1 MFLTYLTLIS
11 GISLSIIAAGYSI
24 IGLAALFAGATTA
37 IYAMGGALEVAKLV
51 MASWLYNNW
60 KSPLLPKSIK
70 YYLTSAV
77 VILIFITSVGIFGFL
92 SKAHLDQ
99 VVPENNNVLQIQ
111 IIDEQIEQRQNTISR
126 SQTQLEKMDEL
137 VINTTEETSWFS
149 SSSQRAIDERNN
161 QREERLLLEKTID
174 ESLNKINELSDKK
187 AGIRT
192 EQLKLEADLGP
203 IKYVAEF
210 IYGDEAENHFD
221 KAVRII
227 IIILIFVFDPVAV
240 LMLISANISFKE
252 RRMKSNSNLENYIEE
267 LKDNN
272 EDFKNLNDEVAEILA
287 KQKKVWK
294 KEKEYEVFI
303 DSLTDEE
310 RASLSPDEIKLKLSQ
325 IHTWREN
332 EQLLEE
338 EVADNDRY
346 KNNV

>member
-99 VVPENNNVLQIQ
+99 VVPENNNALQIQ

-174 ESLNKINELSDKK
+174 ESLNKINKLSDKK

-252 RRMKSNSNLENYIEE
+252 RRMRQEPEVVEGNA
-267 LKDNN
+267 N
-272 EDFKNLNDEVAEILA
+272 ETVAEILA
-287 KQKKVWK
+287 KQKKIWK
-294 KEKEYEVFI
+294 KEREYEQFVE
-303 DSLTDEE
+303 SLSDEE
-310 RASLSPDEIKLKLSQ
+310 RATLSPDEIKLKLSQ
-325 IHTWREN
+325 IHTWS
-332 EQLLEE
+332 
-338 EVADNDRY
+338 DGDDKY

>member
-60 KSPLLPKSIK
+60 NSPLLPKSIK

-77 VILIFITSVGIFGFL
+77 VVLIFITSVGIFGFL

-99 VVPENNNVLQIQ
+99 VVPESNNALQIE
-111 IIDEQIEQRQNTISR
+111 IIDEQIEQRQKTIDR
-126 SQTQLEKMDEL
+126 SQKQLTRMDDLIETQS
-137 VINTTEETSWFS
+137 EETSWFT
-149 SSSQRAIDERNN
+149 SSSQKAITERNN
-161 QREERLLLEKTID
+161 QKLERLSLEETID
-174 ESLNKINELSDKK
+174 QSLNKINELSDKK
-187 AGIRT
+187 SGIRT
-192 EQLKLEADLGP
+192 EQLKIEADLGP

-210 IYGDEAENHFD
+210 LYGDEAVNHFD

-240 LMLISANISFKE
+240 LMLISANISLRE
-252 RRMKSNSNLENYIEE
+252 RRMSIGETFKELE
-267 LKDNN
+267 DNN
-272 EDFKNLNDEVAEILA
+272 KDIKNLVQDRKDELVKELVEIITA
-287 KQKKVWK
+287 NKKDWK
-294 KEKEYEVFI
+294 KDRDYKEFME
-303 DSLTDEE
+303 SLTDEE
-310 RASLSPDEIKLKLSQ
+310 RAILSPDEIKLKLNQ
-325 IHTWREN
+325 IHTWSEGD
-332 EQLLEE
+332 EK
-338 EVADNDRY
+338 Y

>member
-60 KSPLLPKSIK
+60 NSPLLPKSIK

-77 VILIFITSVGIFGFL
+77 VVLVFITSVGIFGFL

-99 VVPENNNVLQIQ
+99 VVPESNNALQIE
-111 IIDEQIEQRQNTISR
+111 IIDEQIEQRQKTIDR
-126 SQTQLEKMDEL
+126 SQKQLTRMDDLIETQS
-137 VINTTEETSWFS
+137 EETSWFT
-149 SSSQRAIDERNN
+149 SSSQKAITERNN
-161 QREERLLLEKTID
+161 QKLERLSLEETID
-174 ESLNKINELSDKK
+174 QSLNKINELSDKK
-187 AGIRT
+187 SGIRT
-192 EQLKLEADLGP
+192 EQLKIEADLGP

-210 IYGDEAENHFD
+210 LYGDEAVNHFD

-240 LMLISANISFKE
+240 LMLISANISLRE
-252 RRMKSNSNLENYIEE
+252 RRMSIGETFKELE
-267 LKDNN
+267 DNN
-272 EDFKNLNDEVAEILA
+272 KDIKNLVQDRKDELVKELVEIITANKKDWKKDRDFKEFME
-287 KQKKVWK
+287 
-294 KEKEYEVFI
+294 
-303 DSLTDEE
+303 SLTDEE
-310 RASLSPDEIKLKLSQ
+310 RAIQSPDEIKLKLNQ
-325 IHTWREN
+325 IHTWSEG
-332 EQLLEE
+332 
-338 EVADNDRY
+338 DDKY

>member
-1 MFLTYLTLIS
+1 MFLTYLILIS
-11 GISLSIIAAGYSI
+11 GIALSIIAAGYSI

-51 MASWLYNNW
+51 IASWLYNNW
-60 KSPLLPKSIK
+60 KNPLLPKSIK

-77 VILIFITSVGIFGFL
+77 IVLIFITSVGIFGFL

-99 VVPENNNVLQIQ
+99 VVPESNNKLQVQ
-111 IIDEQIEQRQNTISR
+111 ILDEQIEQRQKTIDR
-126 SQTQLEKMDEL
+126 SQKQLTRMDDLIETQS
-137 VINTTEETSWFS
+137 EESSWFS
-149 SSSQRAIDERNN
+149 SSSQRAITERNN
-161 QREERLLLEKTID
+161 QKQERISLEETIE

-210 IYGDEAENHFD
+210 IYGDEAVNHFD

-252 RRMKSNSNLENYIEE
+252 RRMLIGETFEE
-267 LKDNN
+267 LEDNN
-272 EDFKNLNDEVAEILA
+272 EDIKNIVQNKKDKLVKELVEIITA
-287 KQKKVWK
+287 NKKDWK
-294 KEKEYEVFI
+294 KDRDYKEFME
-303 DSLTDEE
+303 SLTDEE
-310 RASLSPDEIKLKLSQ
+310 RAILSPDEIKLKLNQ
-325 IHTWREN
+325 IHTWS
-332 EQLLEE
+332 
-338 EVADNDRY
+338 DSDDKY

>member
-60 KSPLLPKSIK
+60 NSPLLPKSIK

-77 VILIFITSVGIFGFL
+77 VVLIFITSVGIFGFL

-99 VVPENNNVLQIQ
+99 VVPESNNALQIE
-111 IIDEQIEQRQNTISR
+111 IIDEQIEQRQKTIDR
-126 SQTQLEKMDEL
+126 SQKQLTRMDDLIETQS
-137 VINTTEETSWFS
+137 EETSWFT
-149 SSSQRAIDERNN
+149 SSSQKAITERNN
-161 QREERLLLEKTID
+161 QKLERLSLEETID
-174 ESLNKINELSDKK
+174 QSLNKINELSDKK
-187 AGIRT
+187 SGIRT
-192 EQLKLEADLGP
+192 EQLKIEADLGP

-210 IYGDEAENHFD
+210 LYGDEAVNHFD

-240 LMLISANISFKE
+240 LMLISANISLRE
-252 RRMKSNSNLENYIEE
+252 RRMLIGETFKELE
-267 LKDNN
+267 DNN
-272 EDFKNLNDEVAEILA
+272 KDIKNLVQDRKDELVKELVEIITANKKEWKKDRDFKEFME
-287 KQKKVWK
+287 
-294 KEKEYEVFI
+294 
-303 DSLTDEE
+303 SLTDEE
-310 RASLSPDEIKLKLSQ
+310 RAILSPDEIKLKLNQ
-325 IHTWREN
+325 IHTWSEG
-332 EQLLEE
+332 
-338 EVADNDRY
+338 DDKY

>member
-60 KSPLLPKSIK
+60 KNPLLPKSIK

-99 VVPENNNVLQIQ
+99 VVPENNNALQIQ
-111 IIDEQIEQRQNTISR
+111 IIDEQIGQRQNTISR

-252 RRMKSNSNLENYIEE
+252 RRMNQSSNLENYIEE
-267 LKDNN
+267 LEDNN
-272 EDFKNLNDEVAEILA
+272 KDIKNLVQNRKDELVKELAEIITA
-287 KQKKVWK
+287 NKKDWK
-294 KEKEYEVFI
+294 KDRDYKKFME
-303 DSLTDEE
+303 SLTDEE
-310 RASLSPDEIKLKLSQ
+310 KAILSPDEIKLKLSQ
-325 IHTWREN
+325 LHTWRE
-332 EQLLEE
+332 
-338 EVADNDRY
+338 DHKDKY

>member
-99 VVPENNNVLQIQ
+99 VVPENNNALQIQ

-252 RRMKSNSNLENYIEE
+252 RRMNQSSNLENYIEE
-267 LKDNN
+267 LEDNN
-272 EDFKNLNDEVAEILA
+272 KDIKNLVQNRKDELVKELAEIITA
-287 KQKKVWK
+287 NKKDWK
-294 KEKEYEVFI
+294 KDRDYKKFME
-303 DSLTDEE
+303 SLTDEE
-310 RASLSPDEIKLKLSQ
+310 KAILSPDEIKLKLNQ
-325 IHTWREN
+325 IHTWSEG
-332 EQLLEE
+332 
-338 EVADNDRY
+338 DDKY

>member
-1 MFLTYLTLIS
+1 MFLTYLILIS
-11 GISLSIIAAGYSI
+11 GIALSIIAAGYSI

-51 MASWLYNNW
+51 IASWLYNNW
-60 KSPLLPKSIK
+60 KNPLLPKSIK

-77 VILIFITSVGIFGFL
+77 IVLIFITSVGIFGFL

-99 VVPENNNVLQIQ
+99 VVPESNNALQVQ
-111 IIDEQIEQRQNTISR
+111 ILDEQIEQRQKTIDR
-126 SQTQLEKMDEL
+126 SQKQLTRMDDLIETQS
-137 VINTTEETSWFS
+137 EESSWFS
-149 SSSQRAIDERNN
+149 SSSQRAITERNN
-161 QREERLLLEKTID
+161 QKQERITLEETIE

-192 EQLKLEADLGP
+192 EQLKIEADLGP

-210 IYGDEAENHFD
+210 IYGDEAVNHFD

-252 RRMKSNSNLENYIEE
+252 RRMLIGETVEE
-267 LKDNN
+267 LEDNS
-272 EDFKNLNDEVAEILA
+272 EDIKNLVQNKKDKLVKELVEIITA
-287 KQKKVWK
+287 NKKDWK
-294 KEKEYEVFI
+294 KDRDYKEFME
-303 DSLTDEE
+303 SLTDEE
-310 RASLSPDEIKLKLSQ
+310 RAVLSPDEIKLKLNQ
-325 IHTWREN
+325 IHTWS
-332 EQLLEE
+332 
-338 EVADNDRY
+338 DSDDKY

>member
-1 MFLTYLTLIS
+1 MFLTYLILIS
-11 GISLSIIAAGYSI
+11 GIALSIIAAGYSI

-51 MASWLYNNW
+51 IASWLYNNW
-60 KSPLLPKSIK
+60 KNPLLPKSIK

-77 VILIFITSVGIFGFL
+77 VVLIFITSVGIFGFL

-99 VVPENNNVLQIQ
+99 VVPESNNALQVQ
-111 IIDEQIEQRQNTISR
+111 ILDEQIEQRQKTIDR
-126 SQTQLEKMDEL
+126 SQKQLTRMDDLIETQS
-137 VINTTEETSWFS
+137 EESSWFS
-149 SSSQRAIDERNN
+149 SSSQRAITERNN
-161 QREERLLLEKTID
+161 QKQERISLEETIE

-192 EQLKLEADLGP
+192 EQLKIEADLGP

-210 IYGDEAENHFD
+210 IYGDEAVNHFD

-252 RRMKSNSNLENYIEE
+252 RRMLIGETVEE
-267 LKDNN
+267 LEDNS
-272 EDFKNLNDEVAEILA
+272 EDIKNLVQNKKDKLVKELVEIITA
-287 KQKKVWK
+287 NKKDWK
-294 KEKEYEVFI
+294 KDRDYKEFME
-303 DSLTDEE
+303 SLTYEE
-310 RASLSPDEIKLKLSQ
+310 RAILSPDEIKLKLNQ
-325 IHTWREN
+325 IHTWS
-332 EQLLEE
+332 
-338 EVADNDRY
+338 DSDDKY

>member
-111 IIDEQIEQRQNTISR
+111 IIDEQIGQRQNTISR

-252 RRMKSNSNLENYIEE
+252 RRMRQEPEVVEGNA
-267 LKDNN
+267 N
-272 EDFKNLNDEVAEILA
+272 ETVAEILA
-287 KQKKVWK
+287 KQKKIWK
-294 KEKEYEVFI
+294 KEREYEQFVE
-303 DSLTDEE
+303 SLSDEE
-310 RASLSPDEIKLKLSQ
+310 RATLSPDEIKLKLSQ
-325 IHTWREN
+325 IHTWS
-332 EQLLEE
+332 
-338 EVADNDRY
+338 DGDDKY

>member
-60 KSPLLPKSIK
+60 NNPLLPKSIK
-70 YYLTSAV
+70 YYLTTS
-77 VILIFITSVGIFGFL
+77 VIVLIFITSVGIFGFL

-99 VVPENNNVLQIQ
+99 VVPENNNALQIQ

-203 IKYVAEF
+203 IKYVA
-210 IYGDEAENHFD
+210 
-221 KAVRII
+221 VRII

-240 LMLISANISFKE
+240 LMLISANISMRGFRKP
-252 RRMKSNSNLENYIEE
+252 KVEN
-267 LKDNN
+267 
-272 EDFKNLNDEVAEILA
+272 
-287 KQKKVWK
+287 K
-294 KEKEYEVFI
+294 KEKLIEIITANKKDWKKDRDYKEFVAGL
-303 DSLTDEE
+303 SEE
-310 RASLSPDEIKLKLSQ
+310 ELIELNPDEIRLKLNQ
-325 IHTWREN
+325 IYEWGKDS
-332 EQLLEE
+332 
-338 EVADNDRY
+338 DNDRY

>member
-77 VILIFITSVGIFGFL
+77 VVLIFITSVGIFGFL

-99 VVPENNNVLQIQ
+99 VVPENNNALQIQ

-252 RRMKSNSNLENYIEE
+252 RRMNQSSNLENYIEE
-267 LKDNN
+267 LEDNN
-272 EDFKNLNDEVAEILA
+272 KDIKNLVQDRKDELVKELAEIITA
-287 KQKKVWK
+287 NKKDWK
-294 KEKEYEVFI
+294 KDRDYKKFME
-303 DSLTDEE
+303 SLTDEE
-310 RASLSPDEIKLKLSQ
+310 KAILSPDEIKLKLNQ
-325 IHTWREN
+325 IHTWS
-332 EQLLEE
+332 
-338 EVADNDRY
+338 DGDDKY

>member
-24 IGLAALFAGATTA
+24 IGLAALFAGATSA
-37 IYAMGGALEVAKLV
+37 IIAMGGALEVAKLV

-60 KSPLLPKSIK
+60 HSPLLPKSIK

-99 VVPENNNVLQIQ
+99 VVPESNNKLQIQ
-111 IIDEQIEQRQNTISR
+111 ILDEQIEQRQKTINR
-126 SQTQLEKMDEL
+126 SQLQLEKMDEL
-137 VINTTEETSWFS
+137 IETQSEESSWFS
-149 SSSQRAIDERNN
+149 SSSQKAIAERNN
-161 QREERLLLEKTID
+161 QREERLLLEKTIE
-174 ESLNKINELSDKK
+174 ESLNKINELTDKK

-240 LMLISANISFKE
+240 LMLISANISLKE
-252 RRMKSNSNLENYIEE
+252 RRMNQQEPENA
-267 LKDNN
+267 
-272 EDFKNLNDEVAEILA
+272 NDQVAKILA

-294 KEKEYEVFI
+294 KEREYEQFMN
-303 DSLTDEE
+303 SLTEE
-310 RASLSPDEIKLKLSQ
+310 EKANLSPDEIKLKLSQ
-325 IHTWREN
+325 IHTWRE
-332 EQLLEE
+332 EY
-338 EVADNDRY
+338 DDDKY

>member
-1 MFLTYLTLIS
+1 MFLTYLILIS
-11 GISLSIIAAGYSI
+11 GIALSIIAAGYSI

-51 MASWLYNNW
+51 IASWLYNNW
-60 KSPLLPKSIK
+60 KNPLLPKSIK

-77 VILIFITSVGIFGFL
+77 VVLIFITSVGIFGFL

-99 VVPENNNVLQIQ
+99 VVPESNNALQVQ
-111 IIDEQIEQRQNTISR
+111 ILDEQIEQRQKTIDR
-126 SQTQLEKMDEL
+126 SQKQLTRMDDLIETQS
-137 VINTTEETSWFS
+137 EESSWFS
-149 SSSQRAIDERNN
+149 SSSQRAITERNN
-161 QREERLLLEKTID
+161 QKQERISLEETIE

-192 EQLKLEADLGP
+192 EQLKIEADLGP

-210 IYGDEAENHFD
+210 IYGDEAVNHFD

-252 RRMKSNSNLENYIEE
+252 RRMLIGETFEE
-267 LKDNN
+267 LEDNN
-272 EDFKNLNDEVAEILA
+272 EDIKNIVQNKKDKLVKELVEIITA
-287 KQKKVWK
+287 NKKDWK
-294 KEKEYEVFI
+294 KDRDYKEFME
-303 DSLTDEE
+303 SLTDEE
-310 RASLSPDEIKLKLSQ
+310 RAILSPDEIKLKLNQ
-325 IHTWREN
+325 IHTWS
-332 EQLLEE
+332 
-338 EVADNDRY
+338 DSDDKY

>member
-1 MFLTYLTLIS
+1 MFLTYLILIS
-11 GISLSIIAAGYSI
+11 GIALSIIAAGYSI

-51 MASWLYNNW
+51 IASWLYNNW
-60 KSPLLPKSIK
+60 KNPLLPKSIK

-77 VILIFITSVGIFGFL
+77 IVLIFITSVGIFGFL

-99 VVPENNNVLQIQ
+99 VVPESNNALQVQ
-111 IIDEQIEQRQNTISR
+111 ILDEQIEQRQKTIDR
-126 SQTQLEKMDEL
+126 SQKQLTRMDDLIETQS
-137 VINTTEETSWFS
+137 EESSWFS
-149 SSSQRAIDERNN
+149 SSSQRAITERNN
-161 QREERLLLEKTID
+161 QKQERISLEETIE

-192 EQLKLEADLGP
+192 EQLKIEADLGP

-210 IYGDEAENHFD
+210 IYGDEAVNHFD

-252 RRMKSNSNLENYIEE
+252 RRMLIGETVEE
-267 LKDNN
+267 LEDNS
-272 EDFKNLNDEVAEILA
+272 EDIKNLVQNKKDKLVKELVEIITA
-287 KQKKVWK
+287 NKKDWK
-294 KEKEYEVFI
+294 KDRDYKEFME
-303 DSLTDEE
+303 SLTDEE
-310 RASLSPDEIKLKLSQ
+310 RAILSPDEIKLKLNQ
-325 IHTWREN
+325 IHTWS
-332 EQLLEE
+332 
-338 EVADNDRY
+338 DSDDKY

>member
-11 GISLSIIAAGYSI
+11 GISLSVIAAGYSI
-24 IGLAALFAGATTA
+24 IGLAALFAGATSA
-37 IYAMGGALEVAKLV
+37 IIAMGGALEVAKLV

-60 KSPLLPKSIK
+60 HSPLLPKSIK

-77 VILIFITSVGIFGFL
+77 IILVFITSVGIFGFL

-99 VVPENNNVLQIQ
+99 VVPESNNKLQVQ
-111 IIDEQIEQRQNTISR
+111 ILDEQIEQRQNVINR
-126 SQTQLEKMDEL
+126 SQLQLEKMDEL
-137 VINTTEETSWFS
+137 IINQSEETSFFS
-149 SSSQRAIDERNN
+149 SSSQKAIAERNN
-161 QREERLLLEKTID
+161 QREERLLLEKTIE

-240 LMLISANISFKE
+240 LMLISANISLKE
-252 RRMKSNSNLENYIEE
+252 RRMKLEPETIEG
-267 LKDNN
+267 DPN
-272 EDFKNLNDEVAEILA
+272 ETVAEILA
-287 KQKKVWK
+287 KQKKIWK
-294 KEKEYEVFI
+294 KEREYERFM
-303 DSLTDEE
+303 DTLTDEE
-310 RASLSPDEIKLKLSQ
+310 KATLSPDEIKLKLSQ
-325 IHTWREN
+325 IHTWRE
-332 EQLLEE
+332 
-338 EVADNDRY
+338 DPNDKY

>member
-24 IGLAALFAGATTA
+24 IGLAALFAGATSA
-37 IYAMGGALEVAKLV
+37 IIAMGGALEVAKLV

-60 KSPLLPKSIK
+60 NNVLLPKSIK

-77 VILIFITSVGIFGFL
+77 VILVFITSVGIFGFL

-99 VVPENNNVLQIQ
+99 VVPESNNKLQVQ
-111 IIDEQIEQRQNTISR
+111 ILDEQIEQRQKTINR
-126 SQTQLEKMDEL
+126 SQLQLEKMDEL
-137 VINTTEETSWFS
+137 IINQSEETSLFS
-149 SSSQRAIDERNN
+149 SSSQRAIAERNN
-161 QREERLLLEKTID
+161 QKEERLLLEKTID
-174 ESLNKINELSDKK
+174 ESLNKINELSDKR

-210 IYGDEAENHFD
+210 IYGDEAVNHFD

-240 LMLISANISFKE
+240 LMLISANISLRE
-252 RRMKSNSNLENYIEE
+252 RRMRLEPEIVEG
-267 LKDNN
+267 DAN
-272 EDFKNLNDEVAEILA
+272 ETVAEILA
-287 KQKKVWK
+287 KQKKIWK
-294 KEKEYEVFI
+294 KEREYEQFME
-303 DSLTDEE
+303 SLSDEE
-310 RASLSPDEIKLKLSQ
+310 KATLSPDEIKLKLSQ
-325 IHTWREN
+325 IHTWS
-332 EQLLEE
+332 
-338 EVADNDRY
+338 DGDDKY

>member
-77 VILIFITSVGIFGFL
+77 VVLIFITSVGIFGFL

-99 VVPENNNVLQIQ
+99 VVPENNNALQIQ

-149 SSSQRAIDERNN
+149 SSSQRAIDDRNN

-252 RRMKSNSNLENYIEE
+252 RRMNQSSNLENYIEE
-267 LKDNN
+267 LEDNN
-272 EDFKNLNDEVAEILA
+272 KDIKNLVQDRKDELVKELAEIITANKKDWKKDRDFKEFME
-287 KQKKVWK
+287 
-294 KEKEYEVFI
+294 
-303 DSLTDEE
+303 SLTDEE
-310 RASLSPDEIKLKLSQ
+310 KAILSPDEIKLKLNQ
-325 IHTWREN
+325 IHTWSEG
-332 EQLLEE
+332 
-338 EVADNDRY
+338 DDKY

>member
-1 MFLTYLTLIS
+1 
-11 GISLSIIAAGYSI
+11 
-24 IGLAALFAGATTA
+24 LAALFAGATSA
-37 IYAMGGALEVAKLV
+37 IIAMGGALEVAKLV

-60 KSPLLPKSIK
+60 HSPLLPKSIK

-99 VVPENNNVLQIQ
+99 VVPESNNKLQVQ
-111 IIDEQIEQRQNTISR
+111 ILDEQIEQRQNVINR
-126 SQTQLEKMDEL
+126 SQLQLEKMDEL
-137 VINTTEETSWFS
+137 IINQSEETSFFS
-149 SSSQRAIDERNN
+149 SSSQRAITERNN
-161 QREERLLLEKTID
+161 QREERLLLEKTIE

-240 LMLISANISFKE
+240 LMLISANISLKE
-252 RRMKSNSNLENYIEE
+252 RRMKLEPETIEG
-267 LKDNN
+267 DPN
-272 EDFKNLNDEVAEILA
+272 ETVAEILA
-287 KQKKVWK
+287 KQKKIWK
-294 KEKEYEVFI
+294 KEREYERFM
-303 DSLTDEE
+303 DTLTDEE
-310 RASLSPDEIKLKLSQ
+310 KATLSPDEIKLKLSQ
-325 IHTWREN
+325 IHTWRE
-332 EQLLEE
+332 
-338 EVADNDRY
+338 DPNDKY

>member
-60 KSPLLPKSIK
+60 KSPILPKSIK

-99 VVPENNNVLQIQ
+99 VVPENNNALQIQ

-149 SSSQRAIDERNN
+149 SSSQRAIEERNN

-252 RRMKSNSNLENYIEE
+252 RRMNQSSNLENYIEE
-267 LKDNN
+267 LEDNN
-272 EDFKNLNDEVAEILA
+272 KDIKNLVQDRKDELVKELAEIITA
-287 KQKKVWK
+287 NKKDWK
-294 KEKEYEVFI
+294 KDRDYKKFME
-303 DSLTDEE
+303 SLTDEE
-310 RASLSPDEIKLKLSQ
+310 KAILSPDEIKLKLNQ
-325 IHTWREN
+325 IHTWSEG
-332 EQLLEE
+332 
-338 EVADNDRY
+338 DDKY

>member
-60 KSPLLPKSIK
+60 KNPLLPKSIK

-77 VILIFITSVGIFGFL
+77 IILIFITSVGIFGFL

-99 VVPENNNVLQIQ
+99 VVPENNNALQIQ

-210 IYGDEAENHFD
+210 IYGNEAENHFD

-252 RRMKSNSNLENYIEE
+252 RRMNQSSNLENYIEE
-267 LKDNN
+267 LEDNN
-272 EDFKNLNDEVAEILA
+272 KDIKNLVQNRKDELVKELAEIITA
-287 KQKKVWK
+287 NKKDWK
-294 KEKEYEVFI
+294 KDRDYKKFME
-303 DSLTDEE
+303 SLTDEE
-310 RASLSPDEIKLKLSQ
+310 KAILSPDEIKLKLNQ
-325 IHTWREN
+325 IHTWSEG
-332 EQLLEE
+332 
-338 EVADNDRY
+338 DDKY

>member
-60 KSPLLPKSIK
+60 NSPLLPKSIK

-77 VILIFITSVGIFGFL
+77 VILVFITSVGIFGFL

-99 VVPENNNVLQIQ
+99 VVPENNNKLQIQ
-111 IIDEQIEQRQNTISR
+111 ILDEQIEQRQKTINR
-126 SQTQLEKMDEL
+126 SQLQLEKMDEL
-137 VINTTEETSWFS
+137 IINQSEETSFFS
-149 SSSQRAIDERNN
+149 SSSQRAIAERNN
-161 QREERLLLEKTID
+161 QKEERLSLEKTID

-187 AGIRT
+187 AGIKT

-210 IYGDEAENHFD
+210 IYGDEAEDYFD
-221 KAVRII
+221 EAVRII

-240 LMLISANISFKE
+240 LMLISANISLREKRINE
-252 RRMKSNSNLENYIEE
+252 VEPENA
-267 LKDNN
+267 
-272 EDFKNLNDEVAEILA
+272 NDQVAEILA
-287 KQKKVWK
+287 KQKKIWK
-294 KEKEYEVFI
+294 KEREYEQFMET
-303 DSLTDEE
+303 LTDEE
-310 RASLSPDEIKLKLSQ
+310 RATLSPDEIKLKLSQ
-325 IHTWREN
+325 IHTWRE
-332 EQLLEE
+332 
-338 EVADNDRY
+338 DPNDKY

>member
-60 KSPLLPKSIK
+60 KNPLLPKSIK

-99 VVPENNNVLQIQ
+99 VVPENNNALQIQ
-111 IIDEQIEQRQNTISR
+111 IIDEQIGQRQNTISR

-252 RRMKSNSNLENYIEE
+252 RRMRQEPEVVEGNA
-267 LKDNN
+267 N
-272 EDFKNLNDEVAEILA
+272 ETVAEILA
-287 KQKKVWK
+287 KQKKIWK
-294 KEKEYEVFI
+294 KEREYEQFVE
-303 DSLTDEE
+303 SLSDEE
-310 RASLSPDEIKLKLSQ
+310 RATLSPDEIKLKLSQ
-325 IHTWREN
+325 IHTWS
-332 EQLLEE
+332 
-338 EVADNDRY
+338 DGDDKY

>member
-60 KSPLLPKSIK
+60 HSPLLPKSIK

-99 VVPENNNVLQIQ
+99 VVPENNNALQIQ

-161 QREERLLLEKTID
+161 QREERLLLEKTI
-174 ESLNKINELSDKK
+174 EENLNKINELSDKK

-252 RRMKSNSNLENYIEE
+252 RRMRQEPEVVEGNA
-267 LKDNN
+267 N
-272 EDFKNLNDEVAEILA
+272 ETVAEILA
-287 KQKKVWK
+287 KQKKIWK
-294 KEKEYEVFI
+294 KEREYEQFVE
-303 DSLTDEE
+303 SLSDEE
-310 RASLSPDEIKLKLSQ
+310 RATLSPDEIKLKLSQ
-325 IHTWREN
+325 IHTWS
-332 EQLLEE
+332 
-338 EVADNDRY
+338 DGDDKY

>member
-11 GISLSIIAAGYSI
+11 GISLSVIAAGYSI
-24 IGLAALFAGATTA
+24 IGLAALFAGATSA
-37 IYAMGGALEVAKLV
+37 IIAMGGALEVAKLV

-60 KSPLLPKSIK
+60 HSPLLPKSIK

-77 VILIFITSVGIFGFL
+77 IILVFITSVGIFGFL

-99 VVPENNNVLQIQ
+99 VVPESNNKLQVQ
-111 IIDEQIEQRQNTISR
+111 ILDEQIEQRQNVINR
-126 SQTQLEKMDEL
+126 SQLQLEKMDEL
-137 VINTTEETSWFS
+137 IINQSEETSFFS
-149 SSSQRAIDERNN
+149 SSSQRAIVERNN
-161 QREERLLLEKTID
+161 QREERLLLEKTIE

-240 LMLISANISFKE
+240 LMLISANISLKE
-252 RRMKSNSNLENYIEE
+252 RRMKLEPETIEG
-267 LKDNN
+267 DPN
-272 EDFKNLNDEVAEILA
+272 ETVAEILA
-287 KQKKVWK
+287 KQKKIWK
-294 KEKEYEVFI
+294 KEREYERFM
-303 DSLTDEE
+303 DTLTDEE
-310 RASLSPDEIKLKLSQ
+310 KATLSPDEIKLKLSQ
-325 IHTWREN
+325 IHTWRE
-332 EQLLEE
+332 
-338 EVADNDRY
+338 DPNDKY

>member
-60 KSPLLPKSIK
+60 NSPLLPKSIK

-77 VILIFITSVGIFGFL
+77 VVLIFITSVGIFGFL

-99 VVPENNNVLQIQ
+99 VVPESNNALQIE
-111 IIDEQIEQRQNTISR
+111 IIDEQIEQRQKTIDR
-126 SQTQLEKMDEL
+126 SQKQLTRMDDLIETQS
-137 VINTTEETSWFS
+137 EETSWFT
-149 SSSQRAIDERNN
+149 SSSQKAITERNN
-161 QREERLLLEKTID
+161 QKLERLSLEETID
-174 ESLNKINELSDKK
+174 QSLNKINELSDKK
-187 AGIRT
+187 SGIRT
-192 EQLKLEADLGP
+192 EQLKIEADLGP

-210 IYGDEAENHFD
+210 LYGDEAVNHFD

-240 LMLISANISFKE
+240 LMLISANISLRE
-252 RRMKSNSNLENYIEE
+252 RRMSIGETFKELE
-267 LKDNN
+267 DNN
-272 EDFKNLNDEVAEILA
+272 KDIKNLVQGRKDELVKELVEIITA
-287 KQKKVWK
+287 NKKDWK
-294 KEKEYEVFI
+294 KDRDYKEFME
-303 DSLTDEE
+303 SLTDEE
-310 RASLSPDEIKLKLSQ
+310 RAILSPDEIKLKLNQ
-325 IHTWREN
+325 IHTWSEG
-332 EQLLEE
+332 
-338 EVADNDRY
+338 DDKY

>member
-60 KSPLLPKSIK
+60 NSPLLPKSIK

-77 VILIFITSVGIFGFL
+77 VILVFITSVGIFGFL

-99 VVPENNNVLQIQ
+99 VVPENNNKLQIQ
-111 IIDEQIEQRQNTISR
+111 ILDEQIEQRQKTINR
-126 SQTQLEKMDEL
+126 SQLQLEKMDEL
-137 VINTTEETSWFS
+137 IINQSEETSFFS
-149 SSSQRAIDERNN
+149 SSSQRAIAERNN
-161 QREERLLLEKTID
+161 QKEERLSLEKTID

-240 LMLISANISFKE
+240 LMLISANISLKE
-252 RRMKSNSNLENYIEE
+252 RRMKLEPETIEG
-267 LKDNN
+267 DPN
-272 EDFKNLNDEVAEILA
+272 ETVAEILA
-287 KQKKVWK
+287 KQKKIWK
-294 KEKEYEVFI
+294 KEREYERFM
-303 DSLTDEE
+303 DTLTDEE
-310 RASLSPDEIKLKLSQ
+310 KATLSPDEIKLKLSQ
-325 IHTWREN
+325 IHTWRE
-332 EQLLEE
+332 
-338 EVADNDRY
+338 DPNDKY

>member
-60 KSPLLPKSIK
+60 NSPLLPKSIK

-77 VILIFITSVGIFGFL
+77 VVLIFITSVGIFGFL

-99 VVPENNNVLQIQ
+99 VVPESNNKLQVQ
-111 IIDEQIEQRQNTISR
+111 ILDEQIEQRQKTIDR
-126 SQTQLEKMDEL
+126 SQKQLTRMDDLIETQS
-137 VINTTEETSWFS
+137 EESSWFS
-149 SSSQRAIDERNN
+149 SSSQRAITERNN
-161 QREERLLLEKTID
+161 QKQERISLEETIE

-187 AGIRT
+187 AGIQT
-192 EQLKLEADLGP
+192 EQLKIEADLGP

-210 IYGDEAENHFD
+210 IYGDEAVNHFD

-240 LMLISANISFKE
+240 LMLISANISLRE
-252 RRMKSNSNLENYIEE
+252 RRMLIVETFKELE
-267 LKDNN
+267 DNN
-272 EDFKNLNDEVAEILA
+272 KDIKNLVQDRKDELVKELVEIITANKKDWKKDRDFKEFME
-287 KQKKVWK
+287 
-294 KEKEYEVFI
+294 
-303 DSLTDEE
+303 SLTDEE
-310 RASLSPDEIKLKLSQ
+310 RAILSPDEIKLKLNQ
-325 IHTWREN
+325 IHTWSEG
-332 EQLLEE
+332 
-338 EVADNDRY
+338 DDKY

>member
-11 GISLSIIAAGYSI
+11 GISLSVIAAGYSI
-24 IGLAALFAGATTA
+24 IGLAALFAGATSA
-37 IYAMGGALEVAKLV
+37 IIAMGGALEVAKLV

-60 KSPLLPKSIK
+60 HSPLLPKSIK

-99 VVPENNNVLQIQ
+99 IVPESNNKLQVQ
-111 IIDEQIEQRQNTISR
+111 ILDEQIEQRQNVINR
-126 SQTQLEKMDEL
+126 SQLQLEKMDEL
-137 VINTTEETSWFS
+137 IINQSEETSFFS
-149 SSSQRAIDERNN
+149 SSSQRAITERNN
-161 QREERLLLEKTID
+161 QREERLLLEKTIE

-240 LMLISANISFKE
+240 LMLISANISLKE
-252 RRMKSNSNLENYIEE
+252 RRMKLEPETIEG
-267 LKDNN
+267 DPN
-272 EDFKNLNDEVAEILA
+272 ETVAEILA
-287 KQKKVWK
+287 KQKKIWK
-294 KEKEYEVFI
+294 KEREYERFM
-303 DSLTDEE
+303 DTLTDEE
-310 RASLSPDEIKLKLSQ
+310 KATLSPDEIKLKLSQ
-325 IHTWREN
+325 IHTWRE
-332 EQLLEE
+332 
-338 EVADNDRY
+338 DPNDKY

>member
-60 KSPLLPKSIK
+60 NSPLLPKSIK

-77 VILIFITSVGIFGFL
+77 VILVFITSVGIFGFL

-99 VVPENNNVLQIQ
+99 VVPENNNKLQIQ
-111 IIDEQIEQRQNTISR
+111 ILDEQIEQRQKTINR
-126 SQTQLEKMDEL
+126 SQLQLEKMDEL
-137 VINTTEETSWFS
+137 IINQSEETSFFS
-149 SSSQRAIDERNN
+149 SSSQRAIAERNN
-161 QREERLLLEKTID
+161 QREERLLLEKTIE

-240 LMLISANISFKE
+240 LMLISANISLKE
-252 RRMKSNSNLENYIEE
+252 RRMKLEPETIEG
-267 LKDNN
+267 DPN
-272 EDFKNLNDEVAEILA
+272 ETVAEILA
-287 KQKKVWK
+287 KQKKIWK
-294 KEKEYEVFI
+294 KEREYERFM
-303 DSLTDEE
+303 DTLTDEE
-310 RASLSPDEIKLKLSQ
+310 KATLSPDEIKLKLSQ
-325 IHTWREN
+325 IHTWRE
-332 EQLLEE
+332 
-338 EVADNDRY
+338 DPNDKY